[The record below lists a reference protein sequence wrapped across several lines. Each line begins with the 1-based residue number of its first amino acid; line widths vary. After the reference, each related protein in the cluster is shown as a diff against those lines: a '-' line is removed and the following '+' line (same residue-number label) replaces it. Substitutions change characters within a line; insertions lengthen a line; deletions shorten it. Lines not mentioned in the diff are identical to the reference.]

1 MATLTTTVT
10 ESVVLNGSN
19 QGSSNTLSITGIN
32 DVYKRIVSCPA
43 SATTT
48 VLTFNDAVSGAAG
61 AVDAQLS
68 KYIRVTNLDSTN
80 PVELAVVGAATLYQV
95 TLAAG
100 HSHVLGSADDL
111 MLSEADTSPSF
122 GTMADIVTL
131 QVNPDGNAVSV
142 ELFIASA

>member
-48 VLTFNDAVSGAAG
+48 ILTFNDAVSGAAG

>member
-48 VLTFNDAVSGAAG
+48 ILTFNDAVSGAAG

-68 KYIRVTNLDSTN
+68 KYIRVTNLDSAN

-131 QVNPDGNAVSV
+131 QVNPGGNAVSI

>member
-48 VLTFNDAVSGAAG
+48 ILTFNDAVSGAAG
-61 AVDAQLS
+61 AVDSQLS

-131 QVNPDGNAVSV
+131 QVNPGGNAVSI

>member
-111 MLSEADTSPSF
+111 MLAEADTGPSF